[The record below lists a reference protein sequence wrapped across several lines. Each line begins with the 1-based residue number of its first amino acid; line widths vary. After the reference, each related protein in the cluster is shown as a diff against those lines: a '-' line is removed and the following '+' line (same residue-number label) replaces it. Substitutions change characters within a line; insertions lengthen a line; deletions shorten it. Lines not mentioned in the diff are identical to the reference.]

1 MASEVLCLFL
11 VGRKEAGSLE
21 SRASVMVLGECMHK
35 PVSSDLGD
43 HKYRGSIKA
52 FPIK

>member
-21 SRASVMVLGECMHK
+21 SRAFVMVLGECMHK
-35 PVSSDLGD
+35 PVSDLGD
-43 HKYRGSIKA
+43 HKYRGGIKA
-52 FPIK
+52 FPIN